1 MSSFVYLSFGSNI
14 GDREANLNHAVA
26 AVESIEG
33 FDFVTASSIY
43 ISEAVAMDKS
53 APEFLNMVV
62 KGEYQYR
69 PLELLNALELIEKK
83 LGRTGKGEMLPR
95 SIDIDILL
103 FGEEVV
109 ETERLSIP
117 HRHLTER
124 PFILIPLLQLE
135 PTLIHPVSRKP
146 LAVYLKERDRRK
158 ILMYKETPTRHA

>member
-1 MSSFVYLSFGSNI
+1 MSCFVYLSFGSNL
-14 GDREANLNHAVA
+14 GDREANLNHAIA
-26 AVESIEG
+26 AVEKIEG
-33 FDFVTASSIY
+33 FDFVSGSSIY
-43 ISEAVAMDKS
+43 ISEAAAMDNS

-83 LGRTGKGEMLPR
+83 QGRTGKRKMLPR

-103 FGEEVV
+103 FGDEIV

-117 HRHLTER
+117 HRYLTQR

-135 PTLIHPVSRKP
+135 PTLIHPVSREP
-146 LAVYLKERDRRK
+146 LATYLKEKDKKR
-158 ILMYKETPTRHA
+158 ILMYRETPSRHA